1 MPAYWI
7 ACRAASCLPD
17 KAESCI
23 VPIRAICVQRLTSP
37 RKCSLPGFERAGFF
51 LARSLPRNRGAIRP
65 GNPAPYIPHRLEPRT
80 SPHRQA
86 WKRASRTAPADQPGK
101 DRTEQGRNRTRFNP
115 RQGARR
121 KRQERGK
128 GRQRRRRGREG
139 GRKGKHP
146 LPLSPVP
153 AVMPAALLAF
163 AASLPPCRGHAC
175 PCLLPG
181 HPRQCA
187 RLPMTAA
194 PMAQLN

>member
-65 GNPAPYIPHRLEPRT
+65 GNPAPYIPHRLEPRA

-139 GRKGKHP
+139 AGRESTRCPCHP
-146 LPLSPVP
+146 SPLSC
-153 AVMPAALLAF
+153 
-163 AASLPPCRGHAC
+163 LPPCWPSLQACRRAVVRPAPASCPVIPGNAPAC
-175 PCLLPG
+175 P
-181 HPRQCA
+181 
-187 RLPMTAA
+187 
-194 PMAQLN
+194 